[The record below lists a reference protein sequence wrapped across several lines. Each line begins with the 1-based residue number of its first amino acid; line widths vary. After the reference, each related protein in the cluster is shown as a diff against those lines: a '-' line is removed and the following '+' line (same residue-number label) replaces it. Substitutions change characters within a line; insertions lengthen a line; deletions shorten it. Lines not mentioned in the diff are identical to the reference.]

1 VAIINEE
8 RRERLMLR
16 AVLSGFA
23 LARIAPWV
31 QQLGSGRGAGV
42 LSLLPLGLFL
52 FFGHHLLALDAHAV
66 YTVTYDWI
74 PSLGIRLSFYADGL
88 SLLLALLISGI
99 GTLVVVYAGVYL
111 GDHPHRGRFY
121 AYLMMFM
128 AAMLGLVLSDNV
140 LTLYVFWELTS
151 LSSYLLIGFEH
162 EHAEARDAAGQA
174 LLVTTAG
181 GLALLA
187 GLVLLGQAGEA
198 WEFSVLL
205 TRHEMLLDHTLYVPI
220 VLLLLLGAFTKSAQ
234 MPFHFWLPN
243 AMEAPTPVSAYL
255 HSATMVKAGIYLL
268 ARCSPILGGTTLWQ
282 SSITIVGTVTML
294 VSAYMAI
301 QQTDLKRI
309 LAYATVSALGLKTLL
324 LGVGTSA
331 AVKAAITYLLV
342 HALYKGALFLIAG
355 AVDHETGRRDVTQ
368 LGGLGRPMPLTAL
381 AAGLAALS
389 MAGIFPFVGFIGKE
403 LVYEAVLQ
411 APFWTWVLSSAVV
424 LASMLFV
431 AVAGVAGLRPFLG
444 PRPKTLPDLHDA
456 PLLMSLAPL
465 ILAGAGIGAGL
476 QSTWFGK
483 VLLAPAAAAVLGHA
497 VTIELALWHGW
508 NLVFTLSLVT
518 LLGGVV
524 IYAGRGPLRQA
535 AVRWKGVAKWGPG
548 NGYDLG
554 LRALQATAWRQTRLL
569 QSGYLRYYVLLSL
582 MTLVGLVGWTL
593 LQWDEVYG
601 LGNWSDIRF
610 YEVWLAGLILIA
622 SLATV
627 RARSRLGAVAALGV
641 VGYGVALIFVL
652 FGAPDL
658 AMTQFL
664 VESLTVILFVLVF
677 YQLPDETTI
686 SNRTSRFRDLVVATT
701 VGGMMAALVW
711 LMHQV
716 QWYASISA
724 YFAENS
730 LEQAHGRN
738 IVNVIL
744 VDFRNLDT
752 LGEITVLTVA
762 GLGVYALI
770 KLRLTRGGKP

>member
-1 VAIINEE
+1 M
-8 RRERLMLR
+8 MLL

-23 LARIAPWV
+23 LALIAPWV
-31 QQLGSGRGAGV
+31 QRLGRGRAGWV
-42 LSLLPLGLFL
+42 ISLLPLGLFL
-52 FFGHHLLALDAHAV
+52 FFGHHLLTLDSNAV
-66 YTVTYDWI
+66 HTVTYDWI

-88 SLLLALLISGI
+88 SLLFALLISGI
-99 GTLVVVYAGVYL
+99 GTLVVMYAGVYL
-111 GDHPHRGRFY
+111 ADHPHRGRFY
-121 AYLMMFM
+121 AYFMMFM
-128 AAMLGLVLSDNV
+128 AAMLGLVLIDNI

-162 EHAEARDAAGQA
+162 ERAEARAAAWQA

-187 GLVLLGQAGEA
+187 GLILLGQAGEVG
-198 WEFSVLL
+198 EFSTLL
-205 TRHEMLLDHTLYVPI
+205 TRREALLDHPLYVPI
-220 VLLLLLGAFTKSAQ
+220 VLLLLIGAFTKSAQ

-282 SSITIVGTVTML
+282 SCITLVGAVTML
-294 VSAYMAI
+294 ISAYMAM

-309 LAYATVSALGLKTLL
+309 LAYATVSALGLMTLL

-331 AVKAAITYLLV
+331 AVKAAIVYLLV
-342 HALYKGALFLIAG
+342 HALYKGALFLVAG

-368 LGGLGRPMPLTAL
+368 LGGLGRLMPLTTL

-389 MAGIFPFVGFIGKE
+389 MAGILPFLGFIGKE
-403 LVYEAVLQ
+403 LAYEAVLE
-411 APFWTWVLSSAVV
+411 APFWTWVLSSATV
-424 LASMLFV
+424 LANMLFV
-431 AVAGVAGLRPFLG
+431 AVAGVVGLRPFLG
-444 PRPKTLPDLHDA
+444 PRPTTLPNTHEA
-456 PLLMSLAPL
+456 PFLMWLGPLVLAA
-465 ILAGAGIGAGL
+465 AGLGAGL
-476 QSTWFGK
+476 QSTWLGE
-483 VLLAPAAAAVLGHA
+483 VLVAPAVTAVRGHA

-508 NLVFTLSLVT
+508 NLALLLSIVT
-518 LLGGVV
+518 LVGGVV
-524 IYAGRGPLRQA
+524 IYAGRGTLRQA
-535 AVRWKGVAKWGPG
+535 AVRWKGVARWGPER
-548 NGYDLG
+548 GYDLG
-554 LRALQATAWRQTRLL
+554 LRGLQAVAWGQTRLL
-569 QSGYLRYYVLLSL
+569 QSGYLRYYVLIS
-582 MTLVGLVGWTL
+582 MVTLVGLVGLTL
-593 LQWDEVYG
+593 LQRGEVYG
-601 LGNWSDIRF
+601 LGNWSDVQF
-610 YEVWLAGLILIA
+610 YEAWLAGLILIA

-677 YQLPDETTI
+677 YHLPDTTTM
-686 SNRTSRFRDLVVATT
+686 SNRASRLRDLVVATT
-701 VGGMMAALVW
+701 MGGLMVALVW

-716 QWYASISA
+716 QWYTSISD
-724 YFAENS
+724 YFAEHS

-744 VDFRNLDT
+744 VDFRSLDT
-752 LGEITVLTVA
+752 LGEITVLAVA

-770 KLRLTRGGKP
+770 KLRLKKGGEP